1 VTSYNDEN
9 IFSQMNLPLWPKGE
23 EKTKKLKD
31 EILTPSKSE
40 GSG

>member
-23 EKTKKLKD
+23 E
-31 EILTPSKSE
+31 
-40 GSG
+40 